1 MPPDP
6 HRARK
11 FKLTVFGCGL
21 LLLLLLA
28 GAVWLLVHL
37 LRVGR

>member
-11 FKLTVFGCGL
+11 FKLTLLGCGL
-21 LLLLLLA
+21 LLLLVLA
-28 GAVWLLVHL
+28 GATWLLIYLFHVA
-37 LRVGR
+37 R